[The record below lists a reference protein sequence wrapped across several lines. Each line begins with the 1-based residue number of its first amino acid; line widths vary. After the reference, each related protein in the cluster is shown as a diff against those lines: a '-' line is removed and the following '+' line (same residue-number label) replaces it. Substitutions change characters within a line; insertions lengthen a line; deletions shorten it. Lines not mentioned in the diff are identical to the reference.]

1 MIESLLG
8 TIVGVV
14 TGIKIRGHHTSRLR
28 LKALGTIV
36 SVVTEDITPVD
47 YD

>member
-1 MIESLLG
+1 MIENLLG
-8 TIVGVV
+8 TIVTVV
-14 TGIKIRGHHTSRLR
+14 TGIKIRHHTNRLR